1 MDPRRRHGRLL
12 APALAVI
19 LAAELLLVALAMGPA
34 TLAGRSQDAAAA
46 AARQGVVSTPG
57 DYGAGHPADRLA
69 IFRGG
74 HPQWRATPAPAA
86 VARPVV
92 PSSPTPASAV
102 SNVAVAATVPNPAA
116 APKPVRAS
124 GSTSTTTTAAT
135 VYRGTNHVWMP
146 SLGVSRSVS
155 WYPCSRTTALANVV
169 YRWGCAGKNNVYLM
183 GHAWG
188 VFRPLYNAYY
198 NGKLRKG
205 MVVIYADANGRVTRY
220 KVTFWKVVSPV
231 GAEWAYASQS
241 RPSMT
246 LQTCIGSRSQYR
258 LVVRLVASG

>member
-12 APALAVI
+12 APALAVV
-19 LAAELLLVALAMGPA
+19 LAAELLLIALAMGPA
-34 TLAGRSQDAAAA
+34 TLAGRSQDADTA
-46 AARQGVVSTPG
+46 AARASVVSTPG
-57 DYGAGHPADRLA
+57 DLGAGHPSDRLA

-92 PSSPTPASAV
+92 PAAPTPASAV
-102 SNVAVAATVPNPAA
+102 ANVAVANTVSTAKATVA
-116 APKPVRAS
+116 KPVRSS
-124 GSTSTTTTAAT
+124 GGTTTAAT

-155 WYPCSRTTALANVV
+155 WYACSRTTALANVV

>member
-12 APALAVI
+12 APALAVT

-34 TLAGRSQDAAAA
+34 TLAGRSQDPAPAAAT
-46 AARQGVVSTPG
+46 RPDVVSTPG
-57 DYGAGHPADRLA
+57 DQGAGHPADRLT

-74 HPQWRATPAPAA
+74 IPKWRATPAPAL
-86 VARPVV
+86 ARPVV

-102 SNVAVAATVPNPAA
+102 TNVAVAATVPNPTAA
-116 APKPVRAS
+116 VARPVRSS
-124 GSTSTTTTAAT
+124 GSTTTAAT
-135 VYRGTNHVWMP
+135 AYSGRNHVWMP

-155 WYPCSRTTALANVV
+155 FYPCSRTTALANVV

-188 VFRPLYNAYY
+188 VFRPLHDAYY
-198 NGKLRKG
+198 NGRLRKG
-205 MVVIYADANGRVTRY
+205 MLVIYADNNGRVTRY
-220 KVTFWKVVSPV
+220 RVTFWKVVSPV

-246 LQTCIGSRSQYR
+246 LQTCVGSRSQYR